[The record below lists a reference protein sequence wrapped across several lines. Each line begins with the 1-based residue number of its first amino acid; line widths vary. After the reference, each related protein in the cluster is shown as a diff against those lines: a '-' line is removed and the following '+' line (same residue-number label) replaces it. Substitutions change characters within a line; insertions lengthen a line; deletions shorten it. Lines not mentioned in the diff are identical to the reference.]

1 MPLSSA
7 LLGVWFSF
15 SNKLG
20 AECARALAEALRGNT
35 VLTVVH
41 LRSNGLGTAGAAA
54 LAEAVRGNTVFTELR
69 LEVND
74 LGTAGAAAL
83 AEALRGNAG
92 LTELYLNGNG
102 IGATVSGYG
111 ARCLCWAL
119 TPGGSGTRQRVVPT
133 DRHSFV
139 ACQ

>member
-35 VLTVVH
+35 VLTAVR
-41 LRSNGLGTAGAAA
+41 LRSNGLGDAGAAA
-54 LAEAVRGNTVFTELR
+54 LAVHGNTVLTELR
-69 LEVND
+69 LEVNG
-74 LGTAGAAAL
+74 LGCAGAAAL
-83 AEALRGNAG
+83 AEALCGYAG
-92 LTELYLNGNG
+92 LTALYLNGNG
-102 IGATVSGYG
+102 IGAAVSGYG
-111 ARCLCWAL
+111 ARCLCWARA
-119 TPGGSGTRQRVVPT
+119 PSGSATRQRVVPT

>member
-1 MPLSSA
+1 M
-7 LLGVWFSF
+7 VSF

-20 AECARALAEALRGNT
+20 AECARALAEALRSNT
-35 VLTVVH
+35 GLTVVH
-41 LRSNGLGTAGAAA
+41 LRSNG
-54 LAEAVRGNTVFTELR
+54 
-69 LEVND
+69 

-111 ARCLCWAL
+111 ARCLCWAR